1 LTVAKYH
8 YQPNRPKLSS
18 ILLEQKMKPGDNELG
33 KFFISYKKILFV
45 ENGVSTG
52 NIPSL

>member
-1 LTVAKYH
+1 MKRLPRRKS
-8 YQPNRPKLSS
+8 PKL
-18 ILLEQKMKPGDNELG
+18 KDG

-52 NIPSL
+52 NIPSH